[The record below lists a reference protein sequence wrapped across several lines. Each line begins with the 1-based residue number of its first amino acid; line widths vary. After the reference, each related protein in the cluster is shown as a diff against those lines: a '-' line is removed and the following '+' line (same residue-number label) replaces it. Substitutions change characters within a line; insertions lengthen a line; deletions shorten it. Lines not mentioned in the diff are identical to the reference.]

1 MPQTLR
7 HASATLDE
15 QDTTP
20 PTRAAWLGLCVLTGI
35 NLFNYLDR
43 FIVPA
48 IGPSLTRG
56 ELRLTDTEF
65 GILATAFILVLTL
78 VSPVF
83 GALGDR
89 RSRPGLIAGGVAL
102 WSVATA
108 VGGLSTGFWSLL
120 ASRAAVGVGEAAY
133 GTIAPALLADYF
145 PPRYR
150 GRAYAVFYA
159 ATPVGAAL
167 GYVIGGLVEAH
178 FGWRHV
184 FFVAGLPGLALALL
198 VLWLREPRLAAPG
211 ARAEPTA
218 LRDSLAESLRS
229 YAQLARNAQYRLIV
243 LGNAAYTFVVGGMG
257 VWLIIY
263 VQRVLG
269 ISQARATSQAGLI
282 LLATGLVGTIAGGWI
297 ADRLSQRYDNAY
309 MLLAGIVTLAAAPC
323 AYIVFT
329 TANTTVFWI
338 ALIVAELLIFASGS
352 PINAA
357 VVDSVSPLRFASA
370 MALNVF
376 VIHLLGDVPSPAIV
390 GHLSDL
396 TSVQEA
402 VKIFPIAIAV
412 AGTIWLWAAAR
423 DTRRRQEAGFRKQG
437 EPPGR
442 RSPE

>member
-1 MPQTLR
+1 
-7 HASATLDE
+7 
-15 QDTTP
+15 
-20 PTRAAWLGLCVLTGI
+20 VLTLI

-65 GILATAFILVLTL
+65 GFLATAFILVLMA

-83 GALGDR
+83 GVLGDR
-89 RSRPGLIAGGVAL
+89 RSRPGLIAAGVAL

-108 VGGLSTGFWSLL
+108 AGGLATGFWSLL
-120 ASRAAVGVGEAAY
+120 ASRAAVGIGEAAY

-150 GRAYAVFYA
+150 GRAFAVFYA

-167 GYVIGGLVEAH
+167 GYVVGGLVDAR

-184 FFVAGLPGLALALL
+184 FFVAGIPGLALALL
-198 VLWLREPRLAAPG
+198 VLWLREPRRATPRVDDHPAARRP
-211 ARAEPTA
+211 
-218 LRDSLAESLRS
+218 SLGESLRA
-229 YAQLARNAQYRLIV
+229 YAMLARNAHYRLIV

-269 ISQARATSQAGLI
+269 IPQAQATFQAGLV
-282 LLATGLVGTIAGGWI
+282 LVATGFAGTIAGGWI
-297 ADRLSQRYDNAY
+297 ADRLFKRYRSAY
-309 MLLAGIVTLAAAPC
+309 LLLAGTVTLAAAPC
-323 AYIVFT
+323 AYIVFS
-329 TANTTVFWI
+329 TASTPVFWTF
-338 ALIVAELLIFASGS
+338 LILAELLIFASNS

-357 VVDSVSPLRFASA
+357 VVNAVSPARWASA

-376 VIHLLGDVPSPAIV
+376 VIHLLGDVPSPVIV

-396 TSVQEA
+396 TSVQDA
-402 VKIFPIAIAV
+402 VKIFPAAIVV
-412 AGTIWLWAAAR
+412 AGGIWLWAGAR
-423 DTRRRQEAGFRKQG
+423 ASRARQEGS
-437 EPPGR
+437 GR
-442 RSPE
+442 RDQGSEALS